1 MAEPINLPEEELQ
14 LLVSLQSKWNE
25 LTKRF
30 GELHFQRKGLEAEL
44 QITDEELDL
53 LDQERV
59 DVVKRLQDKYGQGV
73 VNLATGEFIPDDPLT
88 TQ

>member
-1 MAEPINLPEEELQ
+1 MAEPIKLPDEELQ
-14 LLVSLQSKWNE
+14 LLVSLQAKWNE
-25 LTKRF
+25 LTKKF

-73 VNLATGEFIPDDPLT
+73 VNLATGEFIPDAPLT